1 MSPGCGGEGEGEVE
15 IVRCSEAEAELVTV
29 RDTGAARTMGDFTL
43 LRKVLPHIIKFPQS
57 TRDSGP

>member
-1 MSPGCGGEGEGEVE
+1 ME

-43 LRKVLPHIIKFPQS
+43 LRKGLTHIIKFPQS